1 MKSWQGLKLVICST
15 LMLAGLAACSSS
27 EYYREKS
34 VKRIAAPVFLLPRK
48 IEVAPFTVQAYERV
62 YEQGAPTMLYIEG
75 DGNDFHTLESDPGPT
90 NPVGLRL
97 ATMDG
102 KTNVVYLARP
112 CQLVGE
118 ADECPE
124 KFWEEARYSGEV
136 LDAMSRALDNIKAA
150 NGVTGFHIVGYDGG
164 AAVGAGLAA
173 VRNDVLSLRTVAGI
187 LDTRFYANINNRPS
201 VDNSFNPIELASDLA
216 DLPQRHFVGQ
226 LDQEVPPA
234 LFHSYDQ
241 AMGEPNCSEMSLV
254 DNATHEDGWVEQ
266 WKVLLS
272 MPLTCSVEVNREV
285 EVYDPAV
292 TIDYDGNKGI
302 GYSK

>member
-1 MKSWQGLKLVICST
+1 M
-15 LMLAGLAACSSS
+15 
-27 EYYREKS
+27 
-34 VKRIAAPVFLLPRK
+34 
-48 IEVAPFTVQAYERV
+48 
-62 YEQGAPTMLYIEG
+62 
-75 DGNDFHTLESDPGPT
+75 
-90 NPVGLRL
+90 
-97 ATMDG
+97 
-102 KTNVVYLARP
+102 
-112 CQLVGE
+112 
-118 ADECPE
+118 
-124 KFWEEARYSGEV
+124 
-136 LDAMSRALDNIKAA
+136 
-150 NGVTGFHIVGYDGG
+150 
-164 AAVGAGLAA
+164 
-173 VRNDVLSLRTVAGI
+173 
-187 LDTRFYANINNRPS
+187 DTRFYANINNRPS

-266 WKVLLS
+266 WKVLLG